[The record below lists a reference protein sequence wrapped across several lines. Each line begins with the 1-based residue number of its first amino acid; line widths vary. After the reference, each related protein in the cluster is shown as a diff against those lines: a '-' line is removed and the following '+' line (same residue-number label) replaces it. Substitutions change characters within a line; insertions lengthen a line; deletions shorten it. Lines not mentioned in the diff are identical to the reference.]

1 MASEGTNG
9 ANRWVRIHGLLR
21 YVSRMCCGEIQ
32 ALDLNDTYVV
42 TTETRQLPPCCTA
55 LRDEH
60 SAQRWTM
67 VTDRWY
73 VVCSAIERD
82 E

>member
-1 MASEGTNG
+1 MTDEGTSG
-9 ANRWVRIHGLLR
+9 ANRCVRIHGLLR
-21 YVSRMCCGEIQ
+21 CVSRTCCGEIQ
-32 ALDLNDTYVV
+32 ALDLNDTDVV
-42 TTETRQLPPCCTA
+42 TTETRLLPSCSAA

-60 SAQRWTM
+60 SARRWTM

-73 VVCSAIERD
+73 VVRGAIERD